1 MTSKRGI
8 PMEMH
13 KFPTSSRQLRLEPP
27 HHLKTHSPAM
37 FRCANQNTMVM
48 TLVVCKKQR
57 CFITNKAASRPQRF
71 REIQLQQETVPFTG
85 FIVDGCFGH

>member
-48 TLVVCKKQR
+48 TLVVCKKQTLR
-57 CFITNKAASRPQRF
+57 TVFYHKQSSFKTP
-71 REIQLQQETVPFTG
+71 EIP
-85 FIVDGCFGH
+85 